1 MVVNYVPISVLVRV
15 YSIVLGYDG
24 VIAHKWRVPA
34 GACLS
39 LLKDFTSQDCLCLH
53 IVKLKVCVPVSIFV
67 SS

>member
-34 GACLS
+34 
-39 LLKDFTSQDCLCLH
+39 
-53 IVKLKVCVPVSIFV
+53 V
-67 SS
+67 